1 MHTTFEELL
10 APLNSFTEEQGNQI
24 DQKSGSRK
32 LFFADFTNKIIFA
45 FVMKVPSLR
54 QLVTELSSSEICQK
68 LGLEQSPFSTL
79 KDGFTRFSS
88 QEFEQLFHHI
98 LKNASWLRIKAF
110 DELGIF
116 RLVDGSVFP
125 TLCSM
130 DWAAFRKTKKAIRL
144 HLSFDLNSMIPV
156 DFIGLKANSSERHFL
171 LSILE
176 KGVTY
181 IADRGY
187 FSFDLAAKIEAAQ
200 AFFILRIKNNLNL
213 GRIIKLQPSCTQ
225 GQKIP
230 PCFKNLTDEVIRFQ
244 SDQSANVYRLICFTV
259 MQSQFKICTNRLDL
273 TTLQVIILYAYRWQ
287 IELFFKFIKR
297 SLNGLH
303 LFNHTENG
311 VNVQFYILM
320 ITAVLQLRLKQKT
333 VLQTQQN
340 SQQSAVIDLQKVN
353 NIEQISDYDEYQPDL
368 WIKTL
373 TIPLQKLWKISC
385 HWIRCLQNFIAKTF
399 DNEVITK
406 LGVT

>member
-10 APLNSFTEEQGNQI
+10 APLNSFIEEQGNQI
-24 DQKSGSRK
+24 DQNSGSRK
-32 LFFADFTNKIIFA
+32 LFFADFTAKIIFA
-45 FVMKVPSLR
+45 FVMKLPSLR
-54 QLVTELSSSEICQK
+54 QLVTELSTSEVCQK
-68 LGLEQSPFSTL
+68 LGLKETPFSTL

-88 QEFEQLFHHI
+88 QDFEKLFHHI
-98 LKNASWLRIKAF
+98 LKNASWLRIEAF

-125 TLCSM
+125 TLRSM
-130 DWAAFRKTKKAIRL
+130 DWATFRKTKKAIRL

-156 DFIGLKANSSERHFL
+156 DFIGLKANSSERDFL

-187 FSFDLAAKIEAAQ
+187 FSFDLAAKIESAK
-200 AFFILRIKNNLNL
+200 AFFILRIRNNLKL
-213 GRIIKLQPSCTQ
+213 GRTTSLHSSCTK
-225 GQKIP
+225 GQQIP
-230 PCFKNLTDEVIRFQ
+230 PCFKNLTDEVVRFE
-244 SDQSANVYRLICFTV
+244 SDETANVYRLICFTV
-259 MQSQFKICTNRLDL
+259 LQNQFKICTNRLDL

-311 VNVQFYILM
+311 VNIQFFILM
-320 ITAVLQLRLKQKT
+320 ITAVLQLNLKQKT
-333 VLQTQQN
+333 VLKVQQIDNN
-340 SQQSAVIDLQKVN
+340 SSTINLQNVKN
-353 NIEQISDYDEYQPDL
+353 MEQIANYQGHQPDL

-373 TIPLQKLWKISC
+373 TVPLQILWKISC
-385 HWIRCLQNFIAKTF
+385 HWIRCLQNFICKPF
-399 DNEVITK
+399 DSLVINK
-406 LGVT
+406 LGTT